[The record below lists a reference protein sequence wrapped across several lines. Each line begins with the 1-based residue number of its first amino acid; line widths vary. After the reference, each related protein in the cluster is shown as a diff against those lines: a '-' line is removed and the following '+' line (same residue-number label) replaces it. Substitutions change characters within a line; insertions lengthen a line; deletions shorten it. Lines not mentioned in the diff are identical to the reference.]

1 MLLSRDLDILLFMNA
16 MYVPVHVK
24 TEGIRGLV
32 SSFIHIHTYR
42 DMIKKIKL
50 DLSSILSL
58 PESKHIGEIEVV

>member
-1 MLLSRDLDILLFMNA
+1 MNA

-24 TEGIRGLV
+24 TGGVRGLV

-50 DLSSILSL
+50 DLGSTLRL
-58 PESKHIGEIEVV
+58 PENKHIGEIEIV

>member
-1 MLLSRDLDILLFMNA
+1 MNA

-42 DMIKKIKL
+42 EMRKSIKL
-50 DLSSILSL
+50 VASLNLSSLLSL
-58 PESKHIGEIEVV
+58 PEIKHIEQIDIF

>member
-1 MLLSRDLDILLFMNA
+1 MNA
-16 MYVPVHVK
+16 MYVPVK

-50 DLSSILSL
+50 VVSLDLSSILSL
-58 PESKHIGEIEVV
+58 PENKYIGETEIF